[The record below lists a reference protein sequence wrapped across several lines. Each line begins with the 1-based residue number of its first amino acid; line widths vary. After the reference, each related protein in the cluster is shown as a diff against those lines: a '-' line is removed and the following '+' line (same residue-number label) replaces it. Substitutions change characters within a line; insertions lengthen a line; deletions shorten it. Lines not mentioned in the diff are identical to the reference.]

1 MMNDN
6 MDDLLGR
13 AEREVE
19 ANMARWERARSKQL
33 LKAFEAGAR
42 KHMVMIWLQDSRQG
56 MTTRIYL
63 DPVLMNLIGETAG
76 REAEQ
81 VLKKKIG
88 VVCAKASEEIIRAIA
103 EAADMDIEITGGFA
117 EEETDDR

>member
-6 MDDLLGR
+6 MGDLLGR

-81 VLKKKIG
+81 VLKKNICSI
-88 VVCAKASEEIIRAIA
+88 CAMASEEIIRAIA
-103 EAADMDIEITGGFA
+103 QETGMEIEIRTEAVG
-117 EEETDDR
+117 EEEV